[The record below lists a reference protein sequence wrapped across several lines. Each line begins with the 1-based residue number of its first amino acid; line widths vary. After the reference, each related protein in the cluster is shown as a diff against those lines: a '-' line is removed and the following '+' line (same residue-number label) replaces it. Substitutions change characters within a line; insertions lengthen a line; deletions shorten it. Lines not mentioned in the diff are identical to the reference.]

1 MFCPSCGTEYSVGL
15 PYCNRCGA
23 NLGSAV
29 AEPSETRSIDLTKAI
44 AGIGTTMTA
53 TTIGG
58 FIALIV
64 GAVKLAEKPGIGTD
78 PLVIMMAM
86 GMVTILT
93 VDIFLSRQLSH
104 LIRAGLSGTTRSEKH
119 LKPATT
125 APNQLGRPVTAPL
138 APSTSVTENTTRFLE
153 PR

>member
-29 AEPSETRSIDLTKAI
+29 AEPSETSSIDLTKAI
-44 AGIGTTMTA
+44 AGIGTTMAA

-64 GAVKLAEKPGIGTD
+64 GAVKLAEKTTMGPE

-93 VDIFLSRQLSH
+93 VDILLGRQLSH
-104 LIRAGLSGTTRSEKH
+104 LIRAGLSGTTRSEKR
-119 LKPATT
+119 LKPAATV
-125 APNQLGRPVTAPL
+125 PNQLGRPATAPL
-138 APSTSVTENTTRFLE
+138 APSASVTENTTRFLE